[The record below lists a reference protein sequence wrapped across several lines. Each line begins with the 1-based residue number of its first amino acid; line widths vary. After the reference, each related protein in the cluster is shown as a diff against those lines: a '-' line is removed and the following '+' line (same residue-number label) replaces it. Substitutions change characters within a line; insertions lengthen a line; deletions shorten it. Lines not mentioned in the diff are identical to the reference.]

1 MFTKFLFRI
10 VSSGI
15 VVVVLSVAK
24 VLMDKSVIEFL
35 IYFSSEFS
43 SFVWNSVTNQS
54 TKMSA
59 ASFKD
64 YLSTLSIEGEEM
76 KFYDLKKF
84 GDKYYKLPYSI
95 RILLESALRNCDEF
109 QVRNR

>member
-1 MFTKFLFRI
+1 ML
-10 VSSGI
+10 
-15 VVVVLSVAK
+15 
-24 VLMDKSVIEFL
+24 
-35 IYFSSEFS
+35 
-43 SFVWNSVTNQS
+43 
-54 TKMSA
+54 A

-64 YLSTLSIEGEEM
+64 YLSTLSIEGEEI

-109 QVRNR
+109 QVRKCFSSVLNSFIFEQMITKASEMYD